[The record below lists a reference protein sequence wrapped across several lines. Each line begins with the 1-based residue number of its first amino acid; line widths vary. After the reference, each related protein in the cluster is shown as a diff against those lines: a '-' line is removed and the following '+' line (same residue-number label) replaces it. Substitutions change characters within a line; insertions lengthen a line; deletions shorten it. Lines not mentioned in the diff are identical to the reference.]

1 MPKSSQS
8 DNYAD
13 NGVLTTETVK
23 LTDNDHMTG
32 TFTIKVYPWDSTKG
46 LTVLS
51 STPVQTV
58 TGTLTAERV
67 TLASKVPGAQ

>member
-1 MPKSSQS
+1 
-8 DNYAD
+8 
-13 NGVLTTETVK
+13 